1 MENMTA
7 LAIDIDLSKALA
19 QLPVNAQEAIVSQNF
34 VLPLLASLG
43 FNGQDVYP
51 QFSTGKG
58 NVDFAARRTQGG
70 NSFLEDKAN
79 PYLLIEVKGQA
90 IDKGASINLKEGT
103 PRYLQTRHQ
112 LKRYLLAEK
121 CQAAQW
127 GIVTNSIHLQ
137 LFRRHG
143 KVVVPATECH
153 YIKPENIESIIRGI
167 KYQLEDPPK
176 ALTVS
181 VYNNKG
187 GVGKTTTTINL
198 AAILALKGKR
208 VLVVDFDAQQEDLTH
223 ALGLA
228 VGRVNMLSCLTER
241 DVDPHEARV
250 TYKLKYK
257 SGQEISF
264 DVLPADPAMAKQ
276 GIQNQLESEIQGG
289 YSRLR
294 DILKAFRYEYDY
306 ILIDSPPNW
315 MFFSRSSIYAADVVL
330 IPTKHNGLSSL
341 RNAATAIKQ
350 FIPEIKAERK
360 DGGPMALPIFFNG
373 EKPTDSQLSI
383 AHKEIKA
390 IISQSQ
396 AAEIP
401 CNLLPYFFPKYTSA
415 LKDTTIFT
423 LPPTAGIANGAFARV
438 PAALQNKAATDA
450 YHQLAMEYF
459 LQ

>member
-1 MENMTA
+1 
-7 LAIDIDLSKALA
+7 
-19 QLPVNAQEAIVSQNF
+19 
-34 VLPLLASLG
+34 
-43 FNGQDVYP
+43 
-51 QFSTGKG
+51 
-58 NVDFAARRTQGG
+58 
-70 NSFLEDKAN
+70 
-79 PYLLIEVKGQA
+79 
-90 IDKGASINLKEGT
+90 
-103 PRYLQTRHQ
+103 
-112 LKRYLLAEK
+112 
-121 CQAAQW
+121 
-127 GIVTNSIHLQ
+127 
-137 LFRRHG
+137 
-143 KVVVPATECH
+143 
-153 YIKPENIESIIRGI
+153 
-167 KYQLEDPPK
+167 
-176 ALTVS
+176 
-181 VYNNKG
+181 
-187 GVGKTTTTINL
+187 
-198 AAILALKGKR
+198 
-208 VLVVDFDAQQEDLTH
+208 
-223 ALGLA
+223 
-228 VGRVNMLSCLTER
+228 
-241 DVDPHEARV
+241 
-250 TYKLKYK
+250 
-257 SGQEISF
+257 
-264 DVLPADPAMAKQ
+264 
-276 GIQNQLESEIQGG
+276 
-289 YSRLR
+289 
-294 DILKAFRYEYDY
+294 
-306 ILIDSPPNW
+306 